1 MKGSLINKLK
11 KDKVKRNH
19 PLVTYLRLILIV
31 FVLSFI
37 LSLFNMSASYNTV
50 NGATVAVN
58 PESTSIVNLFSP
70 EVLKQ
75 FISGA
80 TTNFMSFAPL
90 SMFLMSTI
98 GISICEASGF
108 LDSVYNRLFAKLNSK
123 FITFLVVFIA
133 TISTIINEVGFV
145 LIIPL
150 AAILFRSKK
159 RNPLLGIIA
168 AFAGCAFGTGTTIFC
183 GSLEVNM
190 IPYTTSAARLI
201 DESQHIALT
210 SNLFI
215 MIATS
220 IILSVVGTVV
230 VEKIIAPRLAKYHKK
245 QQEVEVIENI
255 DEEPEVIE
263 QIKLSDE
270 YHEKKGFK
278 WATIVTIVFALL
290 FIYGLIDGLPYSGLL
305 LDKTQKTY
313 VAKVFGN
320 NSYFLS
326 GFNFIV
332 TMYLIIAGLTY
343 GLVSKRFVGSYDV
356 AETCEDSMKHM
367 GTIVLLIFV
376 VSILNTAIKMSN
388 LGTIVCGIL
397 ANFLNSLTFGG
408 IIFMIV
414 GFIFIA
420 LSNVLLPGTVA
431 KWSIFAPT
439 LVTTLMKSNI
449 SPQFSQF
456 VMRAAD
462 SVTNGINPLFPYF
475 VFFIGYL
482 NFYNPN
488 KDKTITIK
496 ESIRLIMPYF
506 VIISITWLGILLGW
520 YVLGIPIGPGTY
532 VTF

>member
-1 MKGSLINKLK
+1 MKNNLISKIR
-11 KDKVKRNH
+11 KDKIKKNH

-31 FVLSFI
+31 FVLSFV
-37 LSLFNMSASYNTV
+37 LSLLNMSASYNTV
-50 NGATVAVN
+50 NGATAAIN
-58 PESTSIVNLFSP
+58 PESTSIVNLFNP
-70 EVLKQ
+70 DVLKQ

-108 LDSVYNRLFAKLNSK
+108 LDSVYTRVFSKLNSK
-123 FITFLVVFIA
+123 FITFLVVFFA

-150 AAILFRSKK
+150 AALLFRNKK
-159 RNPLLGIIA
+159 RNPLLGITA

-201 DESQHIALT
+201 DESSHIALT
-210 SNLFI
+210 SNLYI

-220 IILSVVGTVV
+220 IILSIVGTVV
-230 VEKIIAPRLAKYHKK
+230 IEKIIAPRLVRYHKK
-245 QQEVEVIENI
+245 QQEIEVIELV

-278 WATIVTIVFALL
+278 WATIVSIVFIIL
-290 FIYGLIDGLPYSGLL
+290 FVYGLIDGLPYSGIL
-305 LDKTQKTY
+305 LDKTQNTY
-313 VAKVFGN
+313 VSKVFGN
-320 NSYFLS
+320 NSYFLY

-332 TMYLIIAGLTY
+332 CIYLIITGLTY

-367 GTIVLLIFV
+367 GSIVLLIFV

-388 LGTIVCGIL
+388 LGVIVCGIL
-397 ANFLNSLTFGG
+397 SNFLNSLSFGG
-408 IIFMIV
+408 IIFMII

-420 LSNVLLPGTVA
+420 LSNVLLPGTVS

-475 VFFIGYL
+475 VFFIGFL

-506 VIISITWLGILLGW
+506 VIISITWLGILIGW
-520 YVLGIPIGPGTY
+520 YILGIPIGPGSY